1 MGITLVVLAAGI
13 GSRYGAGIK
22 QLARVG
28 PSGEIIMD
36 YSVHDAV
43 EAGFDRVVFII
54 RRDIYNDFR
63 EVAGDRLERM
73 LRARGVKWD
82 YAFQELGDA
91 PQGRTKPWG
100 TGQAVLCC
108 KDLLDG
114 PFAVINADDYYGKSA
129 YKAAYDFLAAG
140 DPRQPYRFAVTGF
153 VLKNTLSEAGEV
165 TRGLCTVDSS
175 GRLTDIKETRHIV
188 KTPDGA
194 AVNGPDGLRPLDGD
208 GQVSMNMWMLT
219 PAFVEKL
226 EDGFGRFKA
235 TMKDPLKDEY
245 LLPDIVG
252 RMVQSGLAS
261 VQVLPSRDRWFGI
274 THHDDRDMVEAAF
287 RALVEQGVY
296 PRDLFA
302 GI

>member
-36 YSVHDAV
+36 YSVHDAIQ
-43 EAGFDRVVFII
+43 AGFDRVVVII
-54 RRDIYNDFR
+54 RRDIYKDFR
-63 EVAGDRLERM
+63 EAAGERLER
-73 LRARGVKWD
+73 LCRAKGVQWN

-129 YKAAYDFLAAG
+129 YRAAYDFLSAG
-140 DPRQPYRFAVTGF
+140 DPQQPYRFAMTGF

-165 TRGLCTVDSS
+165 TRGLCAVDDS
-175 GRLTDIKETRHIV
+175 GHLTDIRETRHIMM
-188 KTPDGA
+188 TPEGA
-194 AVNGPDGLRPLDGD
+194 AVNGPDGLRPLNGD
-208 GQVSMNMWMLT
+208 GMVSMNMWMLT
-219 PAFVEKL
+219 PAFVDKL
-226 EDGFGRFKA
+226 EGGFDRFKA
-235 TMKDPLKDEY
+235 AMKDPMKDEY
-245 LLPDIVG
+245 LLPEIVG
-252 RMVQSGLAS
+252 RMVKSGLAS

-274 THHDDRDMVEAAF
+274 THHSDRDMVEAAF
-287 RALVEQGVY
+287 QELVEKGEY
-296 PRDLFA
+296 PQDLFA